1 MNTKLA
7 DLIKKRDE
15 YKVKLKEMYRHFHGV
30 KHESAHSEL
39 QYSEIKVYEDMLNS
53 VVNEIN
59 SIQNVKSLKNC
70 FNRLWLLVNPF
81 FQYVTASLPSVSCCS
96 ALFL

>member
-15 YKVKLKEMYRHFHGV
+15 YKVKLTEMYKHFHGV

-53 VVNEIN
+53 VVAEIEN
-59 SIQNVKSLKNC
+59 LK
-70 FNRLWLLVNPF
+70 L
-81 FQYVTASLPSVSCCS
+81 T
-96 ALFL
+96 

>member
-1 MNTKLA
+1 MNSKLT

-15 YKVKLKEMYRHFHGV
+15 YKAKLAHMYKYFHGV

-53 VVNEIN
+53 VVAEIE
-59 SIQNVKSLKNC
+59 SIQ
-70 FNRLWLLVNPF
+70 
-81 FQYVTASLPSVSCCS
+81 YAE
-96 ALFL
+96 

>member
-7 DLIKKRDE
+7 DLTKKRDE
-15 YKVKLKEMYRHFHGV
+15 YKEKLTQMYKYFHGV

-53 VVNEIN
+53 VVAE
-59 SIQNVKSLKNC
+59 IQNNTKC
-70 FNRLWLLVNPF
+70 
-81 FQYVTASLPSVSCCS
+81 
-96 ALFL
+96 

>member
-1 MNTKLA
+1 MNTKLS

-15 YKVKLKEMYRHFHGV
+15 YKVKLVEMYKYFHGV

-53 VVNEIN
+53 VVAEI
-59 SIQNVKSLKNC
+59 QKLK
-70 FNRLWLLVNPF
+70 LD
-81 FQYVTASLPSVSCCS
+81 
-96 ALFL
+96 